1 MPPVPSHPES
11 PGRCRGVRLPAFQE
25 LVDDHWRDVARLAAA
40 LAGAQDGPDVAQQAW
55 TQALANYSSL
65 SHARNLRGWLLTIT
79 ARVATDFRR
88 ERGRGPTTESNPPD
102 GVSQDPLPLDEQLW
116 ALVRE
121 LPERQRIAVALRYGL
136 DLPHAEV
143 ARHLGTTTNA
153 SRRLVSD
160 ALKTLRGGLASEN
173 NEEKI

>member
-1 MPPVPSHPES
+1 MPSHPEG
-11 PGRCRGVRLPAFQE
+11 PGRCRGVRLPAFQQ

-88 ERGRGPTTESNPPD
+88 AQGRSPTTVSTPPE
-102 GVSQDPLPLDEQLW
+102 GGSQDPFPLDEQLW

-136 DLPHAEV
+136 DQPHAEV
-143 ARHLGTTTNA
+143 ARQLGTTTNA

-160 ALKTLRGGLASEN
+160 ALRTLRQGLESETSG
-173 NEEKI
+173 EVI